1 MSEAS
6 NAVLVVLLVGHT
18 LECVFS
24 VCPDARLSV
33 THGRVLMHENQLRR
47 LGDDV
52 LATVVSRCSRHVLL
66 FSDPGT
72 LLRPAA
78 SRAVVT
84 RPQQAKER
92 ARRSIL
98 SRFYQF
104 DIIDTKTNV

>member
-1 MSEAS
+1 VSEAS